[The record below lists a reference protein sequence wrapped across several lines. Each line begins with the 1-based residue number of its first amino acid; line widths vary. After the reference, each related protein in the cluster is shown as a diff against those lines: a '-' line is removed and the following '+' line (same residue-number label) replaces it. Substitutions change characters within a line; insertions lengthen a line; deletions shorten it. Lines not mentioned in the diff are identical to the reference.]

1 MTLTSCSTIKFHSAC
16 RKICIYYSYVE
27 YRSGKTIATTNWL
40 CNRTESFF
48 GIIVSIFSGSFN
60 WYPLA
65 FFVWSF
71 WKYIDVCILIFYTSC
86 WILSRSGSY
95 FLYEKC
101 NSFKTTL
108 VTVLYSHGYHRRIC
122 YWSFNTTLVTVLY
135 WMSTKFNP
143 STSVSIQLLLLFY
156 SAQSL
161 IYSFGGGV
169 SIQLLLLFYQ
179 VKQNK

>member
-1 MTLTSCSTIKFHSAC
+1 MTLTSWSTIKFHSAC

-108 VTVLYSHGYHRRIC
+108 VTVLFITC
-122 YWSFNTTLVTVLY
+122 QTL
-135 WMSTKFNP
+135 
-143 STSVSIQLLLLFY
+143 
-156 SAQSL
+156 SL
-161 IYSFGGGV
+161 ILQV

-179 VKQNK
+179 KFVLCQLYGWRSFNTTLVTVL